1 MSGKKQCNLLDQR
14 NPCYTLRLQI
24 LAQSFLKSINVLNFR
39 SDLKVC
45 HVGLKTRSLGQM
57 KNTVFTL
64 LAQSGKVFL
73 LWQWWYTFG
82 HSKMRKS
89 VMQFFFSNTIII
101 KLLWIPVHG
110 PYKSDLC
117 LWTLQTIMFQF
128 YLSLWYRTIMALLVS
143 GEMMKFYQFPTKKT
157 NSYYKFKSFKV
168 HSV

>member
-73 LWQWWYTFG
+73 FWQWWYTFG

-89 VMQFFFSNTIII
+89 VMQFFFFKHHNNQAFVNPSSWSIQVRSVSVNFTDYNVSILPEFVIQDH
-101 KLLWIPVHG
+101 HG
-110 PYKSDLC
+110 PSCIWGNDEILSVPYK
-117 LWTLQTIMFQF
+117 
-128 YLSLWYRTIMALLVS
+128 
-143 GEMMKFYQFPTKKT
+143 K
-157 NSYYKFKSFKV
+157 N
-168 HSV
+168 